1 MFVSLFFNCK
11 QKIITM
17 KLQLTRISSL
27 LLTGLIAGTFFYG
40 TYCVLPA
47 FYEVSTETHLHFRTT
62 LMKHNKIIVMA
73 LVLVDIIALALYLW
87 QARKEKIVRLF
98 IFVALFFTISSLLIT
113 RLGSVPINLII
124 KTWNPI
130 SPPADWLKTL
140 ATWDLYNQ
148 IRTFTSIG
156 SFICLLLA
164 DLWLVKYFKGGKIYV
179 KEAQ

>member
-1 MFVSLFFNCK
+1 
-11 QKIITM
+11 M
-17 KLQLTRISSL
+17 KLQLTRSSSL

-47 FYEVSTETHLHFRTT
+47 FYEVSTETHLRFRTT
-62 LMKHNKIIVMA
+62 LMNHNKIIVMA
-73 LVLVDIIALALYLW
+73 LVLMDIIALGLYAW
-87 QARKEKIVRLF
+87 QTRKEKIARLY
-98 IFVALFFTISSLLIT
+98 IFAALLFTISSLLIT

-130 SPPADWLKTL
+130 SLPADWLKTL

-148 IRTFTSIG
+148 VRTFTSIG

-164 DLWLVKYFKGGKIYV
+164 DLWLVKHL
-179 KEAQ
+179 QNDSQ